1 MFDYSGA
8 YNNPLRRRQ
17 FQDPGAPPDMGDAPP
32 SLLNSG
38 DGSGASPIVVGGDPS
53 LQLSGVQPKRSGW
66 QSFLGSMMT
75 QPRQYQQGGMAGRLA
90 GMAGQGGV
98 AGGIGRVAKFFL

>member
-8 YNNPLRRRQ
+8 YNSPIRKRGV

-38 DGSGASPIVVGGDPS
+38 DGSAGSPIVVGGDPS
-53 LQLSGVQPKRSGW
+53 LQLSSMDQRRNKW
-66 QSFLGSMMT
+66 QSFLGGA
-75 QPRQYQQGGMAGRLA
+75 RQGGLMGGLA
-90 GMAGQGGV
+90 GLSGQGGV
-98 AGGIGRVAKFFL
+98 AGGIGRVAKFLL

>member
-8 YNNPLRRRQ
+8 YASPIRKRGV
-17 FQDPGAPPDMGDAPP
+17 FQYPDSPTDMGDAPP

-38 DGSGASPIVVGGDPS
+38 DGNSGSPIVVGGDPS
-53 LQLSGVQPKRSGW
+53 LQLSGMDQRRNKW
-66 QSFLGSMMT
+66 QSFLGGA
-75 QPRQYQQGGMAGRLA
+75 RQGGLMGGLA

-98 AGGIGRVAKFFL
+98 AGGIGKFAKFLL

>member
-8 YNNPLRRRQ
+8 YGSPIRKRGVY
-17 FQDPGAPPDMGDAPP
+17 QDPGSAPDMGDAPP

-38 DGSGASPIVVGGDPS
+38 DGSSGSPIVAGGDPS
-53 LQLSGVQPKRSGW
+53 LQLSGMDQRRNKW
-66 QSFLGSMMT
+66 QSFLGGA
-75 QPRQYQQGGMAGRLA
+75 RGGRGIVGGLA

-98 AGGIGRVAKFFL
+98 AGGIGNFAKFMI